1 MILMRCSDLY
11 IQRLQTDS
19 PQPQKVAINELW
31 IKSVKGN
38 VLMHFATAI
47 QSKLLWIL
55 LGCYF
60 VLWPTYAQ
68 QKSDSFVISYME
80 HEGLVKYYVPVIREA
95 YRRIGIEAKFELI
108 NDKRALLLLND
119 GLIDADAAKT
129 LETIDQYPKFRPLA
143 TPLSK
148 IEVHLVCQPYLD
160 CNKEVL
166 ENANLSL
173 GIVAAG
179 EFYDELLGNAVIK
192 IVDLTSFDILAKI
205 FEQQKVDAMVVVV
218 DDFSQR
224 YLSGFLN
231 HVKVQEKLGYHL
243 ISVRHAAIAD
253 ELDSVIQEIIQSG
266 EFMPEGE

>member
-1 MILMRCSDLY
+1 MPNAPAL
-11 IQRLQTDS
+11 
-19 PQPQKVAINELW
+19 
-31 IKSVKGN
+31 
-38 VLMHFATAI
+38 
-47 QSKLLWIL
+47 QSKLLWLL
-55 LGCYF
+55 LGCCLIF
-60 VLWPTYAQ
+60 WPTYAQ

-80 HEGLVKYYVPVIREA
+80 HEGLVKYYVPVIKEA

-119 GLIDADAAKT
+119 GLIDADTAKT
-129 LETIDQYPKFRPLA
+129 LETIDQYPNIRPLA

-148 IEVHLVCQPYLD
+148 IEVHLVCQPHLD
-160 CNKEVL
+160 CSKDILNNEV
-166 ENANLSL
+166 LSL

-179 EFYDELLGNAVIK
+179 EFYEELLGDATIK

-224 YLSGFLN
+224 YLSGFPN

-243 ISVRHAAIAD
+243 INVRHAAIAD
-253 ELDSVIQEIIQSG
+253 KLDKVIQEIIQSG
-266 EFMPEGE
+266 EFMPKSD